1 MAQIEERT
9 VSRVGS
15 GSLMVTLPRGWLR
28 FHHLKAGDKVDVI
41 SGRNLRIRVRKGPRL
56 RSRTKAVP
64 AGARGR
70 TARGQ

>member
-41 SGRNLRIRVRKGPRL
+41 SGRDLRIRVRKIG
-56 RSRTKAVP
+56 
-64 AGARGR
+64 GR
-70 TARGQ
+70 

>member
-28 FHHLKAGDKVDVI
+28 FHHLKAGGKVDVI
-41 SGRNLRIRVRKGPRL
+41 SGRDLRIRVRKGPRL
-56 RSRTKAVP
+56 QSRRTAIP
-64 AGARGR
+64 AGAKGQ
-70 TARGQ
+70 TAGGQ

>member
-41 SGRNLRIRVRKGPRL
+41 SGRDLRIRVRRGPRL
-56 RSRTKAVP
+56 RFRRETVP
-64 AGARGR
+64 AGAKGQ
-70 TARGQ
+70 TAGGQ